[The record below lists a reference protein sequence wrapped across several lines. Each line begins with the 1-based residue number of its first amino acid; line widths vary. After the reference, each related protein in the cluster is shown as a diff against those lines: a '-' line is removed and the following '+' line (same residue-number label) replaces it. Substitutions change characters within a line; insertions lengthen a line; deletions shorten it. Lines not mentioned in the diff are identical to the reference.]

1 MITLPTPVLIGIGIL
16 ILGLLLFCTFF
27 IYKWSEALE
36 DYDRAQEGSEYW
48 RSEYF
53 KIKKLNDNKNTI
65 KPKNK
70 SIEYRDLGDENDN
83 ITMAEAAEILPESL
97 VNNIAKSKR
106 EKE

>member
-1 MITLPTPVLIGIGIL
+1 FMTIGLLVLA
-16 ILGLLLFCTFF
+16 LLLFCALF

-48 RSEYF
+48 RDEYF
-53 KIKKLNDNKNTI
+53 KIKKLNDNKNI
-65 KPKNK
+65 VKPKVK

-97 VNNIAKSKR
+97 VNSIAKSKR